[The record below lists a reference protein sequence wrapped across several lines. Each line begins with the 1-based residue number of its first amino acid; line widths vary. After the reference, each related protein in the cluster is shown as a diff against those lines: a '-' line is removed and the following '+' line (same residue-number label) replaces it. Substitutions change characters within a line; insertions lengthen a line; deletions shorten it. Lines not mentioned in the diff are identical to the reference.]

1 MPARAVDLIGKRF
14 GRLKVV
20 SRAENTKWRESR
32 WNCVCDCGKET
43 TVLGRSL
50 TRGVTSSCGCLQ
62 RERVAEMETIHGYAK
77 RGQTERLFHV
87 WRTMK
92 ARCLSKTNHAYSY
105 YGGRGIRIC
114 DEWANS
120 YPAFRQ
126 WAYSN
131 GYDETAKRGE
141 CTIDR
146 IDVNGN
152 YEPSNCRWVDMATQ
166 SLNKNKRGNR

>member
-1 MPARAVDLIGKRF
+1 MPTKAVDLIGKKF

-20 SRAENTKWRESR
+20 SRAESSKWRESR

-43 TVLGRSL
+43 TVLVRAL
-50 TRGVTSSCGCLQ
+50 TSGVTTSCGCLQ
-62 RERVAEMETIHGYAK
+62 RERVTERLTIHGCAK
-77 RGQTERLFHV
+77 RGHTERLFHV

-92 ARCLSKTNHAYSY
+92 ARCLRTTDHAYAN
-105 YGGRGIRIC
+105 YGGRGIRVC
-114 DEWANS
+114 EEWANS
-120 YPAFRQ
+120 YSAFRE

-131 GYDETAKRGE
+131 GYDETAKRGD

-152 YEPSNCRWVDMATQ
+152 YCPENCRWVDMKEQ
-166 SLNKNKRGNR
+166 SKNKRKKV